1 KEEEDSAFGFACPC
15 LPTMGDKA
23 ILTEV
28 LEASH
33 LTDTYGDLTAKG
45 IIKELRNVHSEEPS
59 VRYSNLEDGHGPID
73 TSSTVT
79 TPCGTERR
87 KTYTVDDA
95 VETLGFGRFQL
106 KLSVLAGLA
115 WMADAMEMMLLSLL
129 TPALICEW
137 GITSFEQ
144 ALVTTCVFCGMML
157 SSTFWGRIC
166 DRIGRK
172 WGLMFS
178 ALMACVCGIFSGLAS
193 SFYFFLF
200 VRGLVGFGIGGVPQ
214 SITLYSEFLP
224 TAQRAKCVVL
234 IESFWAIGA
243 VLEALL
249 AFFVMNA
256 WGWRALVCLSSLPLG
271 VFALSSWW
279 LPESPRFH
287 MSKGEDV
294 KALETLM
301 KVAKENGKQLPP
313 GDLVASDA
321 EKFHASNGGTTTIFS
336 LLSPDLR
343 KTTLLVWLIWMV
355 NAFSYYGMVLYTT
368 VLFRSHDECHGGLF
382 SNVTSSET
390 CVPLTRSDYFD
401 LLTASLAEF
410 PGLIITALIIEWVG
424 RKKTMA
430 LEFSVFGLATYLL
443 YFCLNRNTVIAL
455 IFIGR
460 AFISGAFQCAYVYT
474 PEVYPTTLRASGLGA
489 ASGMA
494 RIGAII
500 TPFVAQVAATYNL
513 SYPVGIYG
521 TAALIGLISALSL
534 PIETKGRQM
543 Q

>member
-1 KEEEDSAFGFACPC
+1 
-15 LPTMGDKA
+15 MGDKA

-59 VRYSNLEDGHGPID
+59 VRYSNLEDGRGPMD

-79 TPCGTERR
+79 TPGGTERR

-172 WGLMFS
+172 W
-178 ALMACVCGIFSGLAS
+178 
-193 SFYFFLF
+193 
-200 VRGLVGFGIGGVPQ
+200 
-214 SITLYSEFLP
+214 FLP

-249 AFFVMNA
+249 AFFVMNT
-256 WGWRALVCLSSLPLG
+256 WGWRSL
-271 VFALSSWW
+271 W
-279 LPESPRFH
+279 LPESARFH
-287 MSKGEDV
+287 MSKGEDG

-313 GDLVASDA
+313 GDLVASEA
-321 EKFHASNGGTTTIFS
+321 ERAHAAKGGTTIFS

-343 KTTLLVWLIWMV
+343 TTTLLVWLIWMV

-382 SNVTSSET
+382 SNATSSET
-390 CVPLTRSDYFD
+390 PDNHGTDHRMDRSQENDGRGVCRFYRIQGPTVSMVLPNPGPFRIQGPTITNVPSYPF
-401 LLTASLAEF
+401 
-410 PGLIITALIIEWVG
+410 
-424 RKKTMA
+424 
-430 LEFSVFGLATYLL
+430 
-443 YFCLNRNTVIAL
+443 RNTVIGL

-500 TPFVAQVAATYNL
+500 TPFVAQVAATSNL

-543 Q
+543 QEH